1 MVFLLLA
8 DGFEETEAL
17 CTLDLLRRA
26 ELTVYTI
33 GINGKK
39 QVTGSHGITVVC
51 DKLDNEIFDID
62 NLEAVVLP
70 GGMPGTLNLDK
81 SEFVNGLLD
90 YANAKNIL
98 IGAICAAPSVLG
110 RRNLLK
116 DKNACCYPGFEDLL
130 IGAKV
135 NENPVNVDGNIIT
148 ARGAG
153 VSINFALAIIEKL
166 VDGKTAQKIKDSI
179 ICEI

>member
-26 ELTVYTI
+26 ELNVCAI

-39 QVTGSHGITVVC
+39 QVTGSHGITVLC
-51 DKLDNEIFDID
+51 DKADNEIFDID
-62 NLEAVVLP
+62 DLQAVVLP

-81 SEFVNGLLD
+81 SDFVSGLLD
-90 YANAKNIL
+90 YATANNIL

-110 RRNLLK
+110 RRNLLI

-135 NENPVNVDGNIIT
+135 NQKPVNVDGNIIT

-166 VDGKTAQKIKDSI
+166 VDNNTAQKIKDSI

>member
-1 MVFLLLA
+1 MIFLLLA

-26 ELTVYTI
+26 ELTVKSV

-51 DKLDNEIFDID
+51 DLADTEVFDIE
-62 NLEAVVLP
+62 NLQAVILP

-81 SEFVNGLLD
+81 SEFVSGLLD
-90 YANAKNIL
+90 YAVSQNIL

-110 RRNLLK
+110 RRNILK
-116 DKNACCYPGFEDLL
+116 DKTACCYPGFEDLL
-130 IGAKV
+130 YGATVVTK
-135 NENPVNVDGNIIT
+135 PVCVDGNVIT
-148 ARGAG
+148 SRGAG
-153 VSINFALAIIEKL
+153 TSIQFAAAIIEKL
-166 VDGKTAQKIKDSI
+166 VDKNAAQKVKDSI
-179 ICEI
+179 LCEI

>member
-26 ELTVYTI
+26 ELDVTTVSVA
-33 GINGKK
+33 KK
-39 QVTGSHGITVVC
+39 EVTGSHGITVIA
-51 DKLDNEIFDID
+51 DKLYSDIFDID
-62 NLEAVVLP
+62 SLECVVLP

-81 SEFVNGLLD
+81 SEFVDGIIN
-90 YANAKNIL
+90 YAVAKNIL
-98 IGAICAAPSVLG
+98 VAAICAAPSILG

-116 DKNACCYPGFEDLL
+116 DKSACCYPGFEDLL
-130 IGAKV
+130 VGA
-135 NENPVNVDGNIIT
+135 NVINDTVVKDGNIIT
-148 ARGAG
+148 AKGAG
-153 VSINFALAIIEKL
+153 VSINFALKIIETLKDKHSADK
-166 VDGKTAQKIKDSI
+166 VKDSI

>member
-26 ELTVYTI
+26 ELTVYSV

-39 QVTGSHGITVVC
+39 QVTGSHGITVIC
-51 DKLDNEIFDID
+51 DKVDNEIFDID
-62 NLEAVVLP
+62 NLKAVVLP

-81 SEFVNGLLD
+81 SDFVSGLLD
-90 YANAKNIL
+90 YASANNIL

-110 RRNLLK
+110 RRNLLEG
-116 DKNACCYPGFEDLL
+116 KNACCYPGFEDLL
-130 IGAKV
+130 VGAKV
-135 NENPVNVDGNIIT
+135 NYNPVNVDGNIVT
-148 ARGAG
+148 SRGAG
-153 VSINFALAIIEKL
+153 TSINFALAIIEKL
-166 VDGKTAQKIKDSI
+166 VNKAVAQKVKDSI